1 MEITKD
7 FIRDILH
14 LKTVND
20 KKDVEVIHKWIYAAN
35 HDCSLFYDN
44 ERYDNDADKFRDA
57 VIELSTKLAK
67 NYSAADVR
75 TVAKYYELLKD
86 WSIVD
91 NIQKLS
97 YDFNIFTCDA
107 ETIDGLRECVVDYV
121 YDRIINKVETD
132 TTNLPDISSHT
143 LHDPIDKEII
153 VGRVLEY
160 DSNFIILERDTHT
173 IYIPFDCSI
182 TYFIKRRNEYSNI
195 DVSYHPFEPI
205 KIITSPQD
213 KYILCIFD
221 IRKQE
226 YNLSVENDLGNAVKK
241 YYKATP
247 KFNNLNFIIKY
258 KNNNGENPILPVQ

>member
-14 LKTVND
+14 LNGVGE
-20 KKDVEVIHKWIYAAN
+20 KDVEVIHKWIYAAN

-44 ERYDNDADKFRDA
+44 ERYDNDADKFRAA

-67 NYSAADVR
+67 NYSAEDVR
-75 TVAKYYELLKD
+75 IVAKYYELMKD

-91 NIQKLS
+91 NILKIS

-121 YDRIINKVETD
+121 YDRIINKVETNP
-132 TTNLPDISSHT
+132 TNLPDITSHT
-143 LHDPIDKEII
+143 LHDPIDNEII
-153 VGRVLEY
+153 VARVLEY

-182 TYFIKRRNEYSNI
+182 TYFIKSRSEHSNI

-221 IRKQE
+221 IRKKE
-226 YNLSVENDLGNAVKK
+226 YNFSVESDLGNAIKK

-247 KFNNLNFIIKY
+247 RFNNLNFIIKY
-258 KNNNGENPILPVQ
+258 KDNNG

>member
-44 ERYDNDADKFRDA
+44 ERYDNDANKFRDT

-67 NYSAADVR
+67 NYSAEDVR
-75 TVAKYYELLKD
+75 TVAKYFELVKD

-91 NIQKLS
+91 NILKIS

-121 YDRIINKVETD
+121 YNNIN
-132 TTNLPDISSHT
+132 
-143 LHDPIDKEII
+143 
-153 VGRVLEY
+153 
-160 DSNFIILERDTHT
+160 
-173 IYIPFDCSI
+173 
-182 TYFIKRRNEYSNI
+182 RN
-195 DVSYHPFEPI
+195 
-205 KIITSPQD
+205 Q
-213 KYILCIFD
+213 
-221 IRKQE
+221 
-226 YNLSVENDLGNAVKK
+226 
-241 YYKATP
+241 
-247 KFNNLNFIIKY
+247 
-258 KNNNGENPILPVQ
+258 

>member
-7 FIRDILH
+7 FIRAILH
-14 LKTVND
+14 LNGVGE
-20 KKDVEVIHKWIYAAN
+20 KDIEVIHKWIYAAN

-44 ERYDNDADKFRDA
+44 ERYDNDADKSRDA

-75 TVAKYYELLKD
+75 TVAKYYELMKD

-91 NIQKLS
+91 NILKIS

-121 YDRIINKVETD
+121 YDRIINKVETN
-132 TTNLPDISSHT
+132 TTKLPNISSHT

-153 VGRVLEY
+153 VARVLEY
-160 DSNFIILERDTHT
+160 DSNFIILERDSHT

-182 TYFIKRRNEYSNI
+182 TYFIKRRSEHSNI

>member
-14 LKTVND
+14 LKSINGE
-20 KKDVEVIHKWIYAAN
+20 KDVEVIHKWVYAVN
-35 HDCSLFYDN
+35 HDLALFYDD
-44 ERYDNDADKFRDA
+44 ERYDNDANKFRDA
-57 VIELSTKLAK
+57 IIELSTKWAK
-67 NYSAADVR
+67 NYSAEDVR
-75 TVAKYYELLKD
+75 TVAKYYELIKN

-107 ETIDGLRECVVDYV
+107 ETIDGLRERVVEYV
-121 YDRIINKVETD
+121 YDRIINKVETN
-132 TTNLPDISSHT
+132 TTNLPNISSHT

-205 KIITSPQD
+205 KIITLPQD

>member
-14 LKTVND
+14 LKSINGE
-20 KKDVEVIHKWIYAAN
+20 KDVEVIHKWVYAVN
-35 HDCSLFYDN
+35 HDLALFYDD
-44 ERYDNDADKFRDA
+44 ERYDNDANKFRDA
-57 VIELSTKLAK
+57 IIELSTKWAK
-67 NYSAADVR
+67 NYSAEDVR
-75 TVAKYYELLKD
+75 TVAKYYELMKN

-121 YDRIINKVETD
+121 YDRIINKVETN
-132 TTNLPDISSHT
+132 TTNLPNISSHT
-143 LHDPIDKEII
+143 LRDPIDKEII
-153 VGRVLEY
+153 VGHVLEY

>member
-14 LKTVND
+14 LKSINGE
-20 KKDVEVIHKWIYAAN
+20 KDVEVIHKWVYAVN
-35 HDCSLFYDN
+35 HDLALFHDA
-44 ERYDNDADKFRDA
+44 ERYDNDANKFRDA
-57 VIELSTKLAK
+57 VIELSTKWVK
-67 NYSAADVR
+67 NYSAEDVR
-75 TVAKYYELLKD
+75 TVAKYYELMKN

-132 TTNLPDISSHT
+132 TTNLPDIASHA

-153 VGRVLEY
+153 VARVLEY

-173 IYIPFDCSI
+173 IYIPFDCGI
-182 TYFIKRRNEYSNI
+182 TYFIKSRSEHSNI

-221 IRKQE
+221 IRKKE
-226 YNLSVENDLGNAVKK
+226 YNLSVEDDLGNAVKK

-247 KFNNLNFIIKY
+247 RFNNLNFIIKY
-258 KNNNGENPILPVQ
+258 KDNAR